1 MAGET
6 VTLPPEVQE
15 ALTRLKKLEQDY
27 ETAQR
32 GNAGLAAKLRAWERL
47 KDELGDV
54 LEMDANGMPVRLK
67 VDNTPVPVPTFTGG
81 HPLAPFST
89 YAGEGWKPETVDAYY
104 QQLWA
109 QKGYLTK
116 QEAQQYA
123 DSKATQ
129 AFQMAVGTAKV
140 WRTVDKLIA
149 QKDYA
154 DLANQDS
161 ELSKRTARILQERR
175 MAAPFEGARGFDEWQ
190 YGDLGHLQF
199 GADMAR
205 IELAKEAAV
214 QAASTAAAV
223 QAQGA
228 GNLSPA
234 PASTGGGMAPGTKPD
249 LASNVSG
256 NGEVSDALAEALVSV
271 PRA

>member
-6 VTLPPEVQE
+6 GALSPEVQE
-15 ALTRLKKLEQDY
+15 KLTRLEKLEKDY

-54 LEMDANGMPVRLK
+54 LEMDANGLPARLK
-67 VDNTPVPVPTFTGG
+67 VDDTPPPAPTFTGG

-104 QQLWA
+104 QQLIA

-123 DSKATQ
+123 DSKASE
-129 AFQMAVGTAKV
+129 AFAAAVGTAKV

-154 DLANQDS
+154 DLANPES
-161 ELSKRTARILQERR
+161 ELSKRTGRILQERR
-175 MAAPFEGARGFDEWQ
+175 FGRPLDGATGFDEWQ
-190 YGDLGHLQF
+190 YGDLSHLQF

-205 IELAKEAAV
+205 LELGKEAAAN
-214 QAASTAAAV
+214 AASAAA
-223 QAQGA
+223 AAAAAGA
-228 GNLSPA
+228 AGLSPA
-234 PASTGGGMAPGTKPD
+234 PTSTGGAAAPGSKPD
-249 LASNVSG
+249 LGANVSPT
-256 NGEVSDALAEALVSV
+256 GEVSDTLAEALVTA
-271 PRA
+271 PR